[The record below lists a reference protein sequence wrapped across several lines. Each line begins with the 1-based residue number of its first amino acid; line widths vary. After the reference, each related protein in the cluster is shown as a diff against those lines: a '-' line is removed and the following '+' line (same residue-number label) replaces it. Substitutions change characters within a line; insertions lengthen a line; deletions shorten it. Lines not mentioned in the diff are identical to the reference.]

1 MRTLLGFLGRH
12 ARWALPAGVFVGV
25 ALPDLAALLRP
36 LLTYL
41 VIGTLTTALLRLDWD
56 RLVQAARRPALP
68 GWIAL
73 WQLVASPLVVWFG
86 TGFAGLAPDLRLVLV
101 LQAAAPPI
109 GSAAVF
115 AMILGLDGVL
125 AVVATVAST
134 LVLPLTLTP
143 LVGLLLP
150 QTGLQVDLAAFFVRV
165 TLVVAAPFA
174 LSFALRRAIGSAR
187 LARNDGLLAG
197 LNVVL
202 LVVFAIVVM
211 DGVTARMLRDPEF
224 IGELLLVAC
233 VATALLHLAGFALF
247 RRSGA
252 AAAYGAALLSG
263 NRNMGLMLAIT
274 AGTAGATFS
283 LYVGVTQIPMYF
295 APLALTPFV
304 HRSRR

>member
-1 MRTLLGFLGRH
+1 MRSLLGFLGRY
-12 ARWALPAGVFVGV
+12 ARWALPAGVFVGI

-41 VIGTLTTALLRLDWD
+41 VIGTLTTALLRLDWG
-56 RLVQAARRPALP
+56 RFAEAARRPALP
-68 GWIAL
+68 AWIAL
-73 WQLVASPLVVWFG
+73 WQLVASPLLVWFAAG
-86 TGFAGLAPDLRLVLV
+86 LVGLAPELRLVTV

-115 AMILGLDGVL
+115 ALILGLDGVL
-125 AVVATVAST
+125 AVVATMATT
-134 LVLPLTLTP
+134 LLLPLTLTP

-150 QTGLQVDLAAFFVRV
+150 HTGLHVDLGAFFVRV
-165 TLVVAAPFA
+165 SLVVVAPFA
-174 LSFALRRAIGSAR
+174 LALALRRSIGIAR
-187 LARNDGLLAG
+187 LARNDELLAG

-202 LVVFAIVVM
+202 LVVFAILVM
-211 DGVTARMLRDPEF
+211 DGVTARLLADPRF
-224 IGELLLVAC
+224 IGVLFVTAC
-233 VATALLHLAGFALF
+233 VSTALLHLAGFALF
-247 RRSGA
+247 RRAGA

-274 AGTAGATFS
+274 AGTAGPAFS

-304 HRSRR
+304 RRSRR